1 MLSQFNNPIKIV
13 QTIKNNKLN
22 AKISLRKEKL
32 EDLIN
37 AKRFKNLNEAKV
49 FDFITF
55 YSSLNIAEEELN
67 FIKQIDSETPDIN
80 QINDYI
86 KFAKGNN
93 ISNTNTNNTLSN
105 NTNHLDHLNQ
115 FKGIVLLR
123 KLCTKENEIVLNNN
137 FNNIVSILTLLNK
150 QNINQLILNE
160 IIILLVFISYIF
172 DSNYLLQIIKSGILP
187 KIRILLETKNL
198 NERQI

>member
-13 QTIKNNKLN
+13 KTIKNNKLN

-93 ISNTNTNNTLSN
+93 ISNTNISPDKATQNNSPNHRSKINMINEVKNVSPVPGNEEDLLS
-105 NTNHLDHLNQ
+105 
-115 FKGIVLLR
+115 LLAR
-123 KLCTKENEIVLNNN
+123 VDDYQKIISSEIEV
-137 FNNIVSILTLLNK
+137 
-150 QNINQLILNE
+150 
-160 IIILLVFISYIF
+160 IIL
-172 DSNYLLQIIKSGILP
+172 IIYK
-187 KIRILLETKNL
+187 
-198 NERQI
+198 